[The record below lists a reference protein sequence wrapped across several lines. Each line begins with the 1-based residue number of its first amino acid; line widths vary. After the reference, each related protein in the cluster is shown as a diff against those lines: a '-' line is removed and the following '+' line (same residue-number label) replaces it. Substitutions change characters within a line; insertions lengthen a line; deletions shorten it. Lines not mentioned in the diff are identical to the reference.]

1 MRKFF
6 HDHQL
11 LKWRKPS
18 EAFLAV
24 TSCAT
29 AATHFATPAIFLT
42 VSGPYTPLPAGRG
55 TPAATAGCGTMRH
68 EASVGSVTFR
78 LLAAA
83 SWYAKRIPAPGVA
96 RRVQRS
102 LQMVEQPVV
111 KYLSMKGRFHQR
123 GALP

>member
-18 EAFLAV
+18 EGFLGV
-24 TSCAT
+24 RSCAT

-42 VSGPYTPLPAGRG
+42 VSGPYTPLPAGPG
-55 TPAATAGCGTMRH
+55 TPAATARCGTMRH
-68 EASVGSVTFR
+68 DGSVGSVTFR

-83 SWYAKRIPAPGVA
+83 SRYAKRIPVPGVA
-96 RRVQRS
+96 RRVQHS
-102 LQMVEQPVV
+102 LQMVEQQVSKHPPP
-111 KYLSMKGRFHQR
+111 KGRFHQR
-123 GALP
+123 EALP